1 MFIVSLFSVVWE
13 IFHNHTLIP
22 MVAHLLCLLLREWFE
37 GCSDFFP
44 DHKTV
49 ELCLQLASQ
58 QKQARELSMQ
68 AVNLKIDLSDKS

>member
-1 MFIVSLFSVVWE
+1 MFIVSGLWRKFF
-13 IFHNHTLIP
+13 IIILIP
-22 MVAHLLCLLLREWFE
+22 KVAHLLCLLLREWFE

-68 AVNLKIDLSDKS
+68 AVNLKSDLSDKS